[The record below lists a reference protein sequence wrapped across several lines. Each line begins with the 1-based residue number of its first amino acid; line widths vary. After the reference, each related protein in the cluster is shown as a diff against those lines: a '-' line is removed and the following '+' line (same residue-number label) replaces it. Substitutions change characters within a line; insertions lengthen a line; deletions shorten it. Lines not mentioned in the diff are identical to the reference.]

1 MKNNPKNFSVK
12 IIRGFAYIYSWSYRK
27 KNYRSNTVPQRYHWK
42 YRGRYGT
49 KRVQDFMKQLN
60 NEKQQQLKKQV
71 QKKLKVYE
79 ETQKQINV
87 LIEEEPFKTKYNEVT
102 KIKNRVVREER
113 LRQLRRELNL
123 IINNKKKNIK

>member
-27 KNYRSNTVPQRYHWK
+27 KNYRSSTVSQRYQWK

-49 KRVQDFMKQLN
+49 KRVQDFIRQLN
-60 NEKQQQLKKQV
+60 HEEQQQIGHQV

-79 ETQKQINV
+79 ETQKQIDI
-87 LIEEEPFKTKYNEVT
+87 LIEQEPFNSRYNEII
-102 KIKNRVVREER
+102 KIKNRAVREER
-113 LRQLRRELNL
+113 LIQLRRELNHL
-123 IINNKKKNIK
+123 IKNKGLDK